1 MMMNWVQVMGRF
13 NFIYFHMLQ
22 SVVLQR
28 RCKCWTELFDLVRNP
43 DGLVALLYALQELS
57 VLLPSVVLDIHMVG
71 PNLSSLVDGQVLT
84 LRPSL
89 TLTLHHGLYHAV
101 QSQLSAPDIIIGKC
115 LMHLSPLI
123 LPTKVR
129 EYVFTGIGLCVCVW
143 VCVSVCYHDNYKDC
157 GRICTKFYGKV
168 PRGKGKTKFVFR
180 YDR

>member
-1 MMMNWVQVMGRF
+1 M
-13 NFIYFHMLQ
+13 
-22 SVVLQR
+22 
-28 RCKCWTELFDLVRNP
+28 
-43 DGLVALLYALQELS
+43 
-57 VLLPSVVLDIHMVG
+57 LLPSVVLDIHMVG

-129 EYVFTGIGLCVCVW
+129 EYVFTGIGLCVCV
-143 VCVSVCYHDNYKDC
+143 
-157 GRICTKFYGKV
+157 
-168 PRGKGKTKFVFR
+168 
-180 YDR
+180 